1 MLATI
6 TKSISSS
13 QRRQFE
19 RFGKRVNKFGV
30 NFAVCSTDGQIIL
43 LDEGGRFKSSP
54 EQLIEY
60 SRQALSQNST
70 ESSLNDTGMPV
81 WRFEDTNLVLGAIL
95 KSAPGRGKQ
104 PQAVVVALI
113 DLGNISSPQAN
124 DAPCDVH
131 NRPDNMTGTS
141 LLRADTGYLT
151 EILWLLAENFQDAVK
166 AEEQIEMVGT
176 ELAQTYEE
184 LVLLHKLSTNMKV
197 TEPDANFLQMACD
210 NLTGI
215 VSVEGIAILIEKTVD
230 NEPQLVV
237 AAGSGLMEIDERMAV
252 ILHSRLIEQ
261 INKDREALLDSE
273 VDSPFKYDWPDNIKN
288 IIAVPLFGKEKTEA
302 HFAGRTQNGNYIIG
316 LMVAINRIDKQDF
329 DSTDVKLFSSVAGSC
344 AVFIENG
351 RLFTDLKELFIGSL
365 KALTSSIDAKDQY
378 TRGHSERVAFIS
390 RWIAERF
397 SARGQL
403 DEEQVNKIYL
413 AGLLHD
419 IGKIGIDEAVLR
431 KEGKLTYQELDRV
444 RKHPSIGAGILGA
457 IKQMRDIVPGVLCH
471 HERVDGKGYPGG
483 LVGEQIPLT
492 GKIVGLADSFDAMT
506 SKRTYRDA
514 RTVEQAL
521 AEIEK
526 GIGTQFDAEV
536 ARTFLDS
543 DVYQLWDIIQGGFNE
558 IYVGSSFSEYG
569 TAAVGTLIR

>member
-6 TKSISSS
+6 TKTISSS

-19 RFGKRVNKFGV
+19 SFGKRINKFGV
-30 NFAVCSTDGQIIL
+30 NFAVCSTDGQLIL

-60 SRQALSQNST
+60 SRQVLSQNST
-70 ESSLNDTGMPV
+70 QSCPDDAGMPV
-81 WRFEDTNLVLGAIL
+81 QRFEDTNLVLGAVL
-95 KSAPGRGKQ
+95 KSVSGRGKPRQ
-104 PQAVVVALI
+104 VGVAVALI
-113 DLGNISSPQAN
+113 DLGDMSSPRASM
-124 DAPCDVH
+124 P
-131 NRPDNMTGTS
+131 GTS
-141 LLRADTGYLT
+141 LLQADSGYLT
-151 EILWLLAENFQDAVK
+151 EMLLLFAESFQDAV
-166 AEEQIEMVGT
+166 EIEGQIEIIGT
-176 ELAQTYEE
+176 ELSQTYEE

-197 TEPDANFLQMACD
+197 TEADASFLQMACD
-210 NLTGI
+210 NLTEI

-230 NEPQLVV
+230 SEPQLVV
-237 AAGSGLMEIDERMAV
+237 AAGSGLIEIDERLAA
-252 ILHSRLIEQ
+252 ILHSRLVEQ
-261 INKDREALLDSE
+261 MNKGYEALLDSE

-329 DSTDVKLFSSVAGSC
+329 DTTDVKLFSSVAGSC

-397 SARGQL
+397 SAQGQL

-431 KEGKLTYQELDRV
+431 KKGKLTDEELDRI
-444 RKHPSIGAGILGA
+444 RKHPSIGAGILQA

-471 HERVDGKGYPGG
+471 HERIDGKGYPGN

-514 RTVEQAL
+514 RTIEQAL
-521 AEIEK
+521 TEIEK
-526 GIGTQFDAEV
+526 GAGTQFDAQV

-543 DVYQLWDIIQGGFNE
+543 DVYRLWDIIQGDFNE
-558 IYVGSSFSEYG
+558 IYVGTGFSEYG